1 MELKNHIQ
9 LSSIMMLTQLRIIN
23 TIEVHGE
30 REYLFLYGMNE
41 RHASFRRMFKEIKR
55 ILWLRR

>member
-1 MELKNHIQ
+1 
-9 LSSIMMLTQLRIIN
+9 MLTQLRIIN